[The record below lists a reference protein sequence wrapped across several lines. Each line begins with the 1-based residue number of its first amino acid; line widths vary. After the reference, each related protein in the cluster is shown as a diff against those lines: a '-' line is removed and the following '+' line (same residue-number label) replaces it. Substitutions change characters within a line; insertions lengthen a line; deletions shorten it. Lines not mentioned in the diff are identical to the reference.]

1 MSAVVVHQVKK
12 RIKRVAILII
22 LDEFDVIE
30 NKNEIGSLITS
41 LTTPEIKFAVCGIG
55 RYLSDLTMIT
65 LLLND

>member
-1 MSAVVVHQVKK
+1 MHQVKK